1 MRFGGIIHD
10 FVMLH
15 ALAHT
20 HAAEAAIRLAQETL
34 RGALHPDVEP

>member
-1 MRFGGIIHD
+1 MPVTQVRFGGIIHD

-20 HAAEAAIRLAQETL
+20 HAAETAIKLAQDTL
-34 RGALHPDVEP
+34 REALH